1 MTFVKQG
8 LGTLKKSFDKPVV
21 SMAER
26 LRTNGNWFIPFV
38 VSLSKH
44 GRNKLD
50 QRFLR
55 AQRRGW
61 ILLNWALGIAL
72 LLAVMPAAAETSDT
86 LAMEAGR
93 QEVYT
98 HPQPI
103 KRVAVSDPAVVGINV
118 LTARNLLLTGKKTG
132 MTEVSVWE
140 SEQDVR
146 PARVIKV
153 IVNAA
158 TDAERRKLE
167 VSGAAPLQVEA
178 AGADVV
184 LTGAAGSLEKHA
196 FAQQALD
203 VEAKG
208 PLDASLTAFDNQVQI
223 DIKIVEVSRQN
234 LMRAGFFIGRND
246 GNTTFAI
253 GAPGTLSGIS
263 NDGSGFALESNS
275 GFLPLLNAFN
285 LVFGNSGSG
294 LLGSLSVLEANGFA
308 YTLAEPSLTAISGQS
323 ATFLAGGE
331 FPIPIRS
338 GSGGDSSVTVSYK
351 EYGVR
356 LMLSPTV
363 LDGNRIFLKVSP
375 EVSELDFANAV
386 QSGGVSV
393 PGLRVRRTDT
403 SVSLGNGESFVISGL
418 VSRNTLSNVDKFP
431 WLGDL
436 PVIGAFFRSTRFDR
450 EDKELLMVVTPHLVR
465 PIARNATLPELPG
478 SDVRDYKPSYSEMF
492 FQSGSAVGA
501 PATGMSR

>member
-1 MTFVKQG
+1 MAFVKQG
-8 LGTLKKSFDKPVV
+8 LVGVQFSHI
-21 SMAER
+21 R
-26 LRTNGNWFIPFV
+26 RTRWV
-38 VSLSKH
+38 
-44 GRNKLD
+44 
-50 QRFLR
+50 
-55 AQRRGW
+55 
-61 ILLNWALGIAL
+61 LGIAML
-72 LLAVMPAAAETSDT
+72 LVIMPVASGAAET
-86 LAMEAGR
+86 LALEAGG

-132 MTEVSVWE
+132 AAEVSVWE
-140 SEQDVR
+140 NEQDTR

-153 IVNAA
+153 TVNTT
-158 TDAERRKLE
+158 TDVERQKLKI
-167 VSGAAPLQVEA
+167 SGAAPLKAEA
-178 AGADVV
+178 AGTDVV

-196 FAQQALD
+196 LAQQALGA
-203 VEAKG
+203 EAKG
-208 PLDASLTAFDNQVQI
+208 PLDASTAAFDSQVQI

-234 LMRAGFFIGRND
+234 LMRAGFFIGKNE
-246 GNTTFAI
+246 GNTTLAI

-263 NDGSGFALESNS
+263 NDGSGFTLESNS

-285 LVFGNSGSG
+285 LIFGNSGSG

-338 GSGGDSSVTVSYK
+338 GSGADSTVTVSYK

-492 FQSGSAVGA
+492 FQTGSPVGA

>member
-8 LGTLKKSFDKPVV
+8 LF
-21 SMAER
+21 
-26 LRTNGNWFIPFV
+26 
-38 VSLSKH
+38 
-44 GRNKLD
+44 
-50 QRFLR
+50 R
-55 AQRRGW
+55 AKCREW
-61 ILLNWALGIAL
+61 TSPAWTFGIAML
-72 LLAVMPAAAETSDT
+72 LVIMPATSGAAEALVLET
-86 LAMEAGR
+86 GG

-118 LTARNLLLTGKKTG
+118 LTTRNLLLTGKKTG
-132 MTEVSVWE
+132 TAEVSVWE
-140 SEQDVR
+140 GEQDTR
-146 PARVIKV
+146 PARVVKV
-153 IVNAA
+153 TVNSA
-158 TDAERRKLE
+158 TDAERQKLE
-167 VSGAAPLQVEA
+167 VSGAAPLKVEA
-178 AGADVV
+178 AGTDMV
-184 LTGAAGSLEKHA
+184 LTGTAGSLEKHA
-196 FAQQALD
+196 LAQQALD
-203 VEAKG
+203 AEAKG
-208 PLDASLTAFDNQVQI
+208 PLDASVAAFDSQVQI

-234 LMRAGFFIGRND
+234 LMRAGFFIGKNE
-246 GNTTFAI
+246 GNTTLAI

-263 NDGSGFALESNS
+263 NDGSGFTLESNS
-275 GFLPLLNAFN
+275 GFLPLVNAFN
-285 LVFGNSGSG
+285 LIFGNSGSG

-338 GSGGDSSVTVSYK
+338 GSGGDSTVTVTYK

-492 FQSGSAVGA
+492 FQTNPA
-501 PATGMSR
+501 PGTGTGMSR

>member
-1 MTFVKQG
+1 MAFVKQ
-8 LGTLKKSFDKPVV
+8 
-21 SMAER
+21 R
-26 LRTNGNWFIPFV
+26 LVGVQFSNI
-38 VSLSKH
+38 
-44 GRNKLD
+44 
-50 QRFLR
+50 
-55 AQRRGW
+55 RRSRW
-61 ILLNWALGIAL
+61 VFGIAML
-72 LLAVMPAAAETSDT
+72 LVIMPAASGAAET
-86 LAMEAGR
+86 LVLEAGG

-103 KRVAVSDPAVVGINV
+103 KRVAVSDPAVIGINV

-132 MTEVSVWE
+132 AAEVSVWE
-140 SEQDVR
+140 NEQDTR

-153 IVNAA
+153 TVNTA
-158 TDAERRKLE
+158 TDAERQKLE
-167 VSGAAPLQVEA
+167 ISGAAPLKAEA
-178 AGADVV
+178 AGADVM

-196 FAQQALD
+196 LAQQALGA
-203 VEAKG
+203 EAKG
-208 PLDASLTAFDNQVQI
+208 PLDASAAAFDSQVQI

-234 LMRAGFFIGRND
+234 LMRAGFFIGRNE
-246 GNTTFAI
+246 GNTTLAI

-263 NDGSGFALESNS
+263 NDGGGFTLESNS
-275 GFLPLLNAFN
+275 GFLPLVNAFN
-285 LVFGNSGSG
+285 LIFGNSGSG

-338 GSGGDSSVTVSYK
+338 GSGADSTVTVSYK

-492 FQSGSAVGA
+492 FQTGSAVGA